1 MEKSIKEQ
9 TNNKDFVSID
19 GLGRISIPSDIRKQL
34 QIETGNKLDVYRS
47 GRNIILKKIN
57 MKIEKITLQQLNIT
71 IDQITEISIKIND
84 LILNK
89 AKDTN
94 SKHKIRTIDELGKII
109 IPIEERQEL
118 NIMENDKFKLYIKE
132 DMIILIK
139 KERKYNNVR

>member
-1 MEKSIKEQ
+1 MDKSIKEQ
-9 TNNKDFVSID
+9 KNNKDFVSID
-19 GLGRISIPSDIRKQL
+19 GLGRISIPSNIRKQL